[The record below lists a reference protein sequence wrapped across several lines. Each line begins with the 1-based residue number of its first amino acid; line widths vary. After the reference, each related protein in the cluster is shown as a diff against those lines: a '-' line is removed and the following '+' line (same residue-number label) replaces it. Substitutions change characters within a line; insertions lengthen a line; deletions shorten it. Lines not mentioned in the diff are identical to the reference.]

1 MIVRIARTFALVS
14 LAVVLEAQTQSS
26 INGPVAGYVFD
37 KASQALRPVM
47 GLAGAS
53 LLGSP
58 VSFGYRVTAA
68 FVSPH
73 LDSAF
78 AVASDGTSHFFQIG
92 SGTLQEVSISGL
104 ASAGPSYR
112 LAFSPSGTAL
122 ALYTANSLQVLTG
135 LPGTP
140 KVAGSVDLTSIGNP
154 NALAL
159 SDDGTALMVSAN
171 SAIRLF
177 GSFADMGTL
186 INTAGTPAMAFA
198 VGNHDAAVSDSAA
211 GLLLFQDLLG
221 TEAQQVV
228 APPAQNS
235 APSSAL
241 AFSSDEKSIYV
252 ATSSTQTITRFDLT
266 ANTSSSLPCSC
277 SPTSLARMGNVF
289 RLTDLGTDPLWLL
302 DQPESNARVVFVPAL
317 AQAEPAKAAPKPLG
331 LR

>member
-1 MIVRIARTFALVS
+1 MIVRIVRTFALVS

-37 KASQALRPVM
+37 KAAQSLRPIL
-47 GLAGAS
+47 GLAGSS
-53 LLGSP
+53 LLGAP
-58 VSFGYRVTAA
+58 VSFGYKVTAA
-68 FVSPH
+68 FVAPH
-73 LDSAF
+73 LDSVF
-78 AVASDGTSHFFQIG
+78 AVASDGSSHFFQIG

-104 ASAGPSYR
+104 ANAGPSYR
-112 LAFSPSGTAL
+112 IAFSPSGTAL
-122 ALYTANSLQVLTG
+122 TLYTANSAQILTG
-135 LPGTP
+135 LPATP
-140 KVAGSVDLTSIGNP
+140 KVAGTVDLTNIGNP

-159 SDDGTALMVSAN
+159 SDDGVALLVSAN
-171 SAIRLF
+171 SALRLF

-186 INTAGTPAMAFA
+186 LTTAGTPAMAFA

-211 GLLLFQDLLG
+211 GLLLFQNLMG
-221 TEAQQVV
+221 SGASQIVS
-228 APPAQNS
+228 PPAQNA

-252 ATSSTQTITRFDLT
+252 AASSTQTITRFDLT

-277 SPTSLARMGNVF
+277 SPTLLARMGNVF

-317 AQAEPAKAAPKPLG
+317 AQAEPAKAPKPLG